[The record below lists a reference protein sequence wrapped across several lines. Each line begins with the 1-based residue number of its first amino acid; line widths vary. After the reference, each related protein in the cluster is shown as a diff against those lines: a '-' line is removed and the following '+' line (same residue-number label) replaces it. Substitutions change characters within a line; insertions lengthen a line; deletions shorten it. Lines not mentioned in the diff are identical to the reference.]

1 MLPTLHCVFIVC
13 FFSEE
18 HQPINPSA
26 GGPTPITSI
35 SELSHSTNNDCA
47 IQTPSCPDILRDGYL
62 SHSATDINT
71 SVSTIMPYATTIGFI
86 RPEQDP
92 SRTIAINNDIDHF
105 NQNNN
110 NAPYDKLFQT
120 PKSPTT
126 QNVLYPG
133 GQLYLNQG
141 ESWDQRS
148 VHLYQQ
154 LPPEYRYFQ

>member
-1 MLPTLHCVFIVC
+1 
-13 FFSEE
+13 
-18 HQPINPSA
+18 
-26 GGPTPITSI
+26 
-35 SELSHSTNNDCA
+35 
-47 IQTPSCPDILRDGYL
+47 
-62 SHSATDINT
+62 
-71 SVSTIMPYATTIGFI
+71 MPYATTIDFI